1 MLPSVFKT
9 CVWFSDSELMK
20 PQMSS
25 VNIWNCKQKTCIKR
39 ITCAGQISDQS
50 NGTCHCVNNYLFF
63 KESNLW
69 LRTSKRMVGRV
80 KGQMKLFFSPVEL
93 AKIMP
98 LLEKPLLHEEAG
110 RFWGLIE
117 FSVLY
122 SFWYFK
128 LFILILFDFNHVQR
142 F

>member
-80 KGQMKLFFSPVEL
+80 LGKGPNETLFLSSRVGKNYAIVGKATIAWRSWKILRVNRIFS
-93 AKIMP
+93 
-98 LLEKPLLHEEAG
+98 
-110 RFWGLIE
+110 
-117 FSVLY
+117 
-122 SFWYFK
+122 
-128 LFILILFDFNHVQR
+128 FIFLLIL
-142 F
+142 